1 MDISE
6 DGPDPATMKTK
17 PMGAAEVRQSILDAA
32 LKLMSKQGN
41 TDVALREIAREANVN
56 HGLVHR
62 HFGTRHDVMIAAL
75 QRHSEIGADYL
86 QDAATIDTA
95 IDKLWTHPNMAESA
109 RLMASALLGGVAPES
124 IAEGHALRKLEQL
137 LQAGTTEASPGDTT
151 ARAVALSCL
160 ILGWGVFGHYLTA
173 VAQNSD
179 PEQLRA
185 NVLDVLHEMAHPPQ
199 ISSNE

>member
-6 DGPDPATMKTK
+6 DGPDPATMKAK
-17 PMGAAEVRQSILDAA
+17 PMGATEVRQSILDAA

-62 HFGTRHDVMIAAL
+62 HFGTRQDVLIAAL

-86 QDAATIDTA
+86 QDAANIDTA
-95 IDKLWTHPNMAESA
+95 IDKLWSHPNMTESA
-109 RLMASALLGGVAPES
+109 RLMASALLGGVSPQS

-137 LQAGTTEASPGDTT
+137 LQAGDASASPAETT

-160 ILGWGVFGHYLTA
+160 TLGWGVFGHYLTA
-173 VAQNSD
+173 VAQDSD

-185 NVLDVLHEMAHPPQ
+185 NVLEVLHAMARPPQ
-199 ISSNE
+199 VSGS

>member
-1 MDISE
+1 MDISD
-6 DGPDPATMKTK
+6 DGADPAAKQTK
-17 PMGAAEVRQSILDAA
+17 PIGATEVRQSILDAA

-62 HFGTRHDVMIAAL
+62 HFGTRQDVLIAAL

-86 QDAATIDTA
+86 QDAANIDTA
-95 IDKLWTHPNMAESA
+95 IHKLWTHPNMAESA
-109 RLMASALLGGVAPES
+109 KLMASALLGGVAPKS

-137 LQAGTTEASPGDTT
+137 LQAGDTKASPDDTT

-160 ILGWGVFGHYLTA
+160 ILGWGVFGSYLTA
-173 VAQNSD
+173 VAQDSD

-185 NVLDVLHEMAHPPQ
+185 NVLDVLHEMARPQ
-199 ISSNE
+199 QASGG